1 MHVNVRDIVHRTS
14 APMTQ
19 ATSNLIQKIIL
30 EEEELHHHLKVN
42 TFLGIICTRA
52 SELERIR

>member
-19 ATSNLIQKIIL
+19 ATSNLIQSIKKIIL
-30 EEEELHHHLKVN
+30 EEEELNAPPPPKGKYL
-42 TFLGIICTRA
+42 
-52 SELERIR
+52 SESSALELVS

>member
-30 EEEELHHHLKVN
+30 EEEELNAPPPAKGKY
-42 TFLGIICTRA
+42 FS
-52 SELERIR
+52 SESYALELVS